1 MDGLKT
7 MIDLTSKE
15 KKHLRS
21 LGQRIH
27 AMASVG
33 KAGMSESVI
42 KGIQALLEQHELVKV
57 RIPAGGGDERTAT
70 AEELASLTQSQ
81 RVALVGRMVLL
92 YRPSEQLPDKR
103 RIHFA

>member
-7 MIDLTSKE
+7 MSDLTSKE

-57 RIPAGGGDERTAT
+57 RIPAGGGDERTAM

-81 RVALVGRMVLL
+81 PVALVGRMVLL
-92 YRPSEQLPDKR
+92 YRPNEQLPDKR